1 MIYNKQTNKEYIH
14 NKEIT
19 YNKKTVTEDKLSDPT
34 SLKTYF

>member
-19 YNKKTVTEDKLSDPT
+19 YNKKTVTEAKLSDPT
-34 SLKTYF
+34 FLKTYF